1 MDRIEMQGSNGILA
15 RLRARGLAPV
25 TRAEPA
31 RPTESEPDPA
41 GAVALAAIGL
51 AGSDAPVD
59 SGRVKEIREA
69 IEKGRYPLDPGR
81 TADAIIAAG
90 FMLRNEQ

>member
-1 MDRIEMQGSNGILA
+1 MDRIEMQGPNGILA
-15 RLRARGLAPV
+15 RLRARGSAPV
-25 TRAEPA
+25 TRADPA
-31 RPTESEPDPA
+31 RPTGSEPDP
-41 GAVALAAIGL
+41 AVALAAIGL

>member
-1 MDRIEMQGSNGILA
+1 MDRIEMQGPNGILA
-15 RLRARGLAPV
+15 RLRARGSAPV

-31 RPTESEPDPA
+31 RPTGSAPDP
-41 GAVALAAIGL
+41 AVALAAIGL

>member
-1 MDRIEMQGSNGILA
+1 MDRIEMQGPNGILA
-15 RLRARGLAPV
+15 RLRARGSAPV

-31 RPTESEPDPA
+31 RLTGSEPDP
-41 GAVALAAIGL
+41 AVALAAIGL

>member
-1 MDRIEMQGSNGILA
+1 MDRIEMQGPNGILA
-15 RLRARGLAPV
+15 RLRARGSAPV

-31 RPTESEPDPA
+31 RPTGSEPGP
-41 GAVALAAIGL
+41 AVALAAIGL